1 MTIKLYTTLLL
12 SSFFAT
18 GVAWAGG
25 TQDSNTCR
33 EDPLSPTCERT
44 GTCSIQGSA
53 WVQTVYVD
61 KSDRFD
67 KQGWPGLCD
76 MVHVSLVQGNCETLG
91 SQVEITAYLSE
102 NTYAYIP
109 SISGTLSCGGDSG
122 SNTKTAEICND
133 LIDNDGDGR
142 VDCADKKDCRKD
154 SYCR

>member
-1 MTIKLYTTLLL
+1 MTNKNIWPFIFSGLLVAT
-12 SSFFAT
+12 SVFAR
-18 GVAWAGG
+18 G

-61 KSDRFD
+61 KSGKFD
-67 KQGWPGLCD
+67 TQGWPGLCD
-76 MVHVSLVQGNCETLG
+76 MVHVSLVQGNCETIG
-91 SQVEITAYLSE
+91 SQVNITAYLSE
-102 NTYAYIP
+102 YTYAYIP
-109 SISGTLSCGGDSG
+109 SISGALACGGDSG
-122 SNTKTAEICND
+122 GNTETAEICND

>member
-1 MTIKLYTTLLL
+1 MTNKNIRPFLFSGLLV
-12 SSFFAT
+12 AT
-18 GVAWAGG
+18 SAFAGG

-67 KQGWPGLCD
+67 TQGWPGLCD
-76 MVHVSLVQGNCETLG
+76 MVHVSLVQGSCETLG

-102 NTYAYIP
+102 NTYADIP
-109 SISGTLSCGGDSG
+109 SISGTLACGGDSG
-122 SNTKTAEICND
+122 GNTETAEICND

>member
-1 MTIKLYTTLLL
+1 MTNKNIRPFIFGGLLATT
-12 SSFFAT
+12 SAF
-18 GVAWAGG
+18 AGG

-53 WVQTVYVD
+53 WVQTAYID
-61 KSDRFD
+61 KSGKFD
-67 KQGWPGLCD
+67 TQGWPGLCD

-102 NTYAYIP
+102 NTYADIP
-109 SISGTLSCGGDSG
+109 SISGTLACGGDSG
-122 SNTKTAEICND
+122 GNTETAEICND

>member
-1 MTIKLYTTLLL
+1 MTNKNIRPFLFSGLLV
-12 SSFFAT
+12 AT
-18 GVAWAGG
+18 SAFAGG

-67 KQGWPGLCD
+67 TQGWPGLCD
-76 MVHVSLVQGNCETLG
+76 MVHVSLVQGSCETLG

-102 NTYAYIP
+102 NTYADIP
-109 SISGTLSCGGDSG
+109 SISGSLACGGDSG
-122 SNTKTAEICND
+122 GNTETAEICND